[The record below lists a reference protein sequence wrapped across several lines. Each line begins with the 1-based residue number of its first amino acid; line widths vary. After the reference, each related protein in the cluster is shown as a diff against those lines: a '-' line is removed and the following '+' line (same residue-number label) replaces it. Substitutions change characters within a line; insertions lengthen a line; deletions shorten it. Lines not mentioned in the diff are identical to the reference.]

1 MKKILMKAMLILFVT
16 VMMTS
21 FLIVEIT
28 VRNDFMY
35 ALTIGVGISSMVYVT
50 LDDIIKR
57 HF

>member
-1 MKKILMKAMLILFVT
+1 MKKFLMKVMLILFVT

-28 VRNDFMY
+28 VRSDFMY
-35 ALTIGVGISSMVYVT
+35 ALTIGVGISLMAYVT

>member
-1 MKKILMKAMLILFVT
+1 MKKFLMKAMLILFVV

-28 VRNDFMY
+28 VRDDFSY
-35 ALTIGVGISSMVYVT
+35 ALTIGVMISLMIYVE
-50 LDDIIKR
+50 LDDVIKR

>member
-1 MKKILMKAMLILFVT
+1 MKKTLMKAMLILFVI

-28 VRNDFMY
+28 VRSDFMY
-35 ALTIGVGISSMVYVT
+35 TLTIGVGVALMAYVT

>member
-1 MKKILMKAMLILFVT
+1 MKKFLMKTMLILFVV

-28 VRNDFMY
+28 VRDDFSY
-35 ALTIGVGISSMVYVT
+35 TLTIGVMISLMIYVE
-50 LDDIIKR
+50 LDDVIKR

>member
-1 MKKILMKAMLILFVT
+1 MKKFLKAMLILFVG

-28 VRNDFMY
+28 VRDDFSY
-35 ALTIGVGISSMVYVT
+35 TLTIGVMISLMIYVE
-50 LDDIIKR
+50 LDDVIKR

>member
-1 MKKILMKAMLILFVT
+1 MKKFLKAMLILFVG

-28 VRNDFMY
+28 VRDDFSY
-35 ALTIGVGISSMVYVT
+35 ALTIGVMISLMIYVE
-50 LDDIIKR
+50 LDDVIKR

>member
-1 MKKILMKAMLILFVT
+1 MKKFLMKTMLILFVT
-16 VMMTS
+16 AMMTS

-35 ALTIGVGISSMVYVT
+35 ALTIGVGISLMVYVA

>member
-1 MKKILMKAMLILFVT
+1 MKKIIRMVLILLVA
-16 VMMTS
+16 VIMLS

-28 VRNDFMY
+28 VRDDFSY
-35 ALTIGVGISSMVYVT
+35 TLTIGVIISLMIYVE

>member
-1 MKKILMKAMLILFVT
+1 MKKFLKAMLILFVG

-28 VRNDFMY
+28 VRDDFSY
-35 ALTIGVGISSMVYVT
+35 ALTIGVMISLMIYIE
-50 LDDIIKR
+50 LDDVIKR

>member
-1 MKKILMKAMLILFVT
+1 MKKFLMKAMLILFVI

-21 FLIVEIT
+21 FLVVEIT

-35 ALTIGVGISSMVYVT
+35 ALTIGIGISLMVYVEI
-50 LDDIIKR
+50 DDVIKR

>member
-1 MKKILMKAMLILFVT
+1 MKKILMKAMLILFVI

-28 VRNDFMY
+28 VRSDFMY
-35 ALTIGVGISSMVYVT
+35 ALTIGVGVALMVYVT

>member
-1 MKKILMKAMLILFVT
+1 MKKTLMEAMLILFVI

-28 VRNDFMY
+28 VRSDFMY
-35 ALTIGVGISSMVYVT
+35 ALTIGVGISLMVYVT